1 MNISRNISRRSL
13 LSSASAAAAFTAVA
27 PGLNVAFGAVPNGNI
42 LVVVFQRGAC
52 DWLQMLAPAGD
63 SNYIAARPTIRVTT
77 STGLGIG
84 SLGGAD
90 LYLNKSVPE
99 LRTLYTSGALAFV
112 HAAGVNTNDR
122 SHFLCQAMMEQGIA
136 DGDVRQTSG
145 WLTRH
150 VNSVNP
156 GAPAYNT
163 VAIGGAAPP
172 SLNGNVA
179 AVAIND
185 VTNFTISGS
194 TSMPAVIR
202 KLNAGTTPYKKV
214 ATDTLNTVDT
224 IKSKLATISTANT
237 AGYTSGPLSKAL
249 QSVGQ
254 LVKMNIG
261 MNVAVIDHGGW
272 DMHNN
277 LSAEFT
283 SRATEFSK
291 AISAFWTDM
300 TSYRSR
306 ITVVTL
312 TEFGRR
318 LQENTSQGTDHGSG
332 GGMLVLGGKV
342 RGNKIY
348 GTWPG
353 LAPSQLHTG
362 DLAVT
367 TDYRQVL
374 AEILVKFHGETNL
387 ASVFPS
393 LQYSPLGLMNTL

>member
-1 MNISRNISRRSL
+1 VNISRRSL
-13 LSSASAAAAFTAVA
+13 LSGASAAAAFTAVA
-27 PGLNVAFGAVPNGNI
+27 PGLNVAFGAVPNDNI

-52 DWLQMLAPAGD
+52 DWLQMLAPAED
-63 SNYIAARPTIRVTT
+63 PNYIAARPSIRVTT
-77 STGLGIG
+77 SGTNAGLGIG
-84 SLGGAD
+84 SLGSTD
-90 LYLNKSVPE
+90 FYLNKSVPE

-112 HAAGVNTNDR
+112 HAVGVKTDDR
-122 SHFLCQAMMEQGIA
+122 SHFLCQAMMEQGIT

-156 GAPAYNT
+156 GAPATDT
-163 VAIGGAAPP
+163 VAIGAAAPP

-179 AVAIND
+179 SVAISD

-202 KLNAGTTPYKKV
+202 KLNAGTSAYKKV
-214 ATDTLNTVDT
+214 ATDTLNTVET
-224 IKSKLATISTANT
+224 IKAKLPTISTANT

-277 LSAEFT
+277 LNAEFT

-300 TSYRSR
+300 TAYRGR
-306 ITVVTL
+306 ITLVTL

-318 LQENTSQGTDHGSG
+318 LKENSSQGTDHGSG

-353 LAPSQLHTG
+353 LAANQLHTG

-367 TDYRQVL
+367 SDYRQVL

-387 ASVFPS
+387 ATVFPS
-393 LQYSPLGLMNTL
+393 LQYAPLGIMNTL